1 MEKIYLSD
9 SGPKVSPAIYGFYR
23 WNSEVSNT
31 AETMEKIINLC
42 LELGINTF
50 DHADVYGSYNCEELF
65 GKAMDR
71 KSFKRE
77 DIVLFTKCGLRI
89 PDVSQPNI
97 RSSYYD
103 TSSEHILKSVDNS
116 LLKLKTDYIDIFLL
130 D

>member
-31 AETMEKIINLC
+31 AETMEKMVNLC

-50 DHADVYGSYNCEELF
+50 DHADSYGSYQCEELF

-77 DIVLFTKCGLRI
+77 DIVIFTKCGLRS
-89 PDVSQPNI
+89 PDPAQPEI
-97 RSSYYD
+97 RVKHID
-103 TSSEHILKSVDNS
+103 TSRAHILKSVDNS
-116 LLKLKTDYIDIFLL
+116 LKRLRTDYIDIF
-130 D
+130 